1 MKREEEII
9 KASQEYAIN
18 KSNDKNTYFVD
29 YDDIEEAF
37 LAGAKFMFGY
47 SETSNNTEKRADIC
61 QQKILKKLR

>member
-1 MKREEEII
+1 MTREEEII

-37 LAGAKFMFGY
+37 LGGAKFAFAY
-47 SETSNNTEKRADIC
+47 SETSNNTEKRTDI
-61 QQKILKKLR
+61 

>member
-18 KSNDKNTYFVD
+18 KSNVKNTYFVD

-37 LAGAKFMFGY
+37 LAGAKFAFAY
-47 SETSNNTEKRADIC
+47 SETSNNTEKRTNI
-61 QQKILKKLR
+61 